1 MDAMETKLFRKL
13 DDDEKNDEFIA
24 VESRTFLQSVWHDF
38 TGNKRAVA
46 GAIILIIV
54 VLMAIF
60 GPMMCKYSYAEQNMS
75 LRNASPSMD
84 HWFGTDRMGRDIFVR
99 ILFGARISLAVGC
112 LAAVINLIVGTIY
125 GGIAGYVGGKVDM
138 VMMRIVDIIYSVP
151 AMLYIVLIMLIF
163 GASVISIMLGISITC
178 WIDMARIVRQQVKSL
193 KEQEFTITEYA
204 VIERNPKTENSYR
217 ILRIPKVVMREVKHR
232 QQLIDKRKADMGV
245 AYKDYDYVSC
255 QENGEPRSLTAMNQ
269 ALTKICNRNG
279 LPNITVH
286 GLRHMFATILIELGV
301 PLFKISGLLGHS
313 SVHTTYEYY
322 CEIMDE
328 QDKIIAFVNNTFVPQ
343 RTETEG

>member
-151 AMLYIVLIMLIF
+151 AMLYIVLIM
-163 GASVISIMLGISITC
+163 VISIMLGISITC

-193 KEQEFTITEYA
+193 KEPEFTMA
-204 VIERNPKTENSYR
+204 AFVLGASPSR
-217 ILRIPKVVMREVKHR
+217 ILIKHLLINTMGQIIVTVTLMVPQAIFTEAWLSFLGVGISAPMASWGTLAQDAR
-232 QQLIDKRKADMGV
+232 QLIMTYPMQTVYPMIAICITIFSFNFVGEGLEKALDPKRK
-245 AYKDYDYVSC
+245 
-255 QENGEPRSLTAMNQ
+255 R
-269 ALTKICNRNG
+269 
-279 LPNITVH
+279 
-286 GLRHMFATILIELGV
+286 
-301 PLFKISGLLGHS
+301 
-313 SVHTTYEYY
+313 
-322 CEIMDE
+322 
-328 QDKIIAFVNNTFVPQ
+328 
-343 RTETEG
+343 